1 MRRKRYTQEFKDQ
14 LIKEALE
21 TGNSAIV
28 ARRYE
33 LSGSLVAR
41 WVREFKNG
49 KQNANSANNLSFS
62 GLARE
67 NQHLSQEN
75 EQLKKMLGDK
85 ELEIAILK
93 DLIKKKCSAPRC
105 QDTFLKKLSYVTLSF
120 IEIFYPITTA

>member
-14 LIKEALE
+14 VIKEAME

-41 WVREFKNG
+41 LVRDFKNG
-49 KQNANSANNLSFS
+49 KYNANSSNNSNIN
-62 GLARE
+62 GLAKE
-67 NQHLSQEN
+67 NQHLFREN

-93 DLIKKKCSAPRC
+93 DLIKKKNPHLL
-105 QDTFLKKLSYVTLSF
+105 TKLK
-120 IEIFYPITTA
+120 

>member
-1 MRRKRYTQEFKDQ
+1 MCRKRYTQEFKDQ
-14 LIKEALE
+14 VIKEAME

-41 WVREFKNG
+41 WVRDFKNG
-49 KQNANSANNLSFS
+49 KYNANSSNNSNIN
-62 GLARE
+62 GLAKE
-67 NQHLSQEN
+67 NQHLFREN

-93 DLIKKKCSAPRC
+93 DLIKKKNPHLL
-105 QDTFLKKLSYVTLSF
+105 TKLK
-120 IEIFYPITTA
+120 

>member
-1 MRRKRYTQEFKDQ
+1 LRRKRYTQEFKDQ
-14 LIKEALE
+14 VIKEALE

-93 DLIKKKCSAPRC
+93 DLIKKKNPHLL
-105 QDTFLKKLSYVTLSF
+105 TKLK
-120 IEIFYPITTA
+120 

>member
-1 MRRKRYTQEFKDQ
+1 V
-14 LIKEALE
+14 IKEAME
-21 TGNSAIV
+21 TDNSAIV

-49 KQNANSANNLSFS
+49 KHNANSGTNSSFS

-93 DLIKKKCSAPRC
+93 DLIKKKNPHLL
-105 QDTFLKKLSYVTLSF
+105 TKLK
-120 IEIFYPITTA
+120 

>member
-14 LIKEALE
+14 VIKEALE

-67 NQHLSQEN
+67 NQHLSAYFGLIRTPIPETSGQRN
-75 EQLKKMLGDK
+75 GCIRTLIS
-85 ELEIAILK
+85 EI
-93 DLIKKKCSAPRC
+93 SG
-105 QDTFLKKLSYVTLSF
+105 Q
-120 IEIFYPITTA
+120 